1 MIASGLF
8 TNTVVMVRPHGAAF
22 NPETAGDNRFQVASD
37 PARAVAEWDRAVE
50 VLRGQGVTVLT
61 LEAGED
67 LPDAAF
73 PNNWF
78 STHRDGKLYLYPM
91 RHASRAK
98 ERTLL
103 PQLREALGGFQLQ
116 EIVDLSPLEETGR
129 YLEGTGSLVLDRKH
143 RIAYAALSP
152 RTDKDAVWI
161 WCQAAGYQPF
171 MFETLDAIYHT
182 NVVMGIGDRWA
193 TVCTAALAEPKPL
206 IVSLRETGFD
216 LIDLTPTQMENFAG
230 NVLQLQSGTVL
241 SQRAE
246 NVLTPLQKE
255 RIGTRIA
262 LDIPTLEDVGGGSAR
277 CLLAEIFLPRSE

>member
-1 MIASGLF
+1 MLF

-37 PARAVAEWDRAVE
+37 PAKALEEWDQAVFT
-50 VLRGQGVTVLT
+50 LREAGVTVLT
-61 LEAGED
+61 LEAEAD

-78 STHRDGKLYLYPM
+78 STHRDGKLYLFPM
-91 RHASRAK
+91 RHPSRAN
-98 ERTLL
+98 ERSLL
-103 PQLREALGGFQLQ
+103 PQLREQLSGFQIS

-182 NVVMGIGDRWA
+182 NVVMGIGDGWA
-193 TVCTAALAEPKPL
+193 VVCTAALADPKPL

-216 LIDLTPTQMENFAG
+216 LIDITVTQMENFAG

-241 SQRAE
+241 SRRAE
-246 NVLTPLQKE
+246 DVLTPLQKE
-255 RIGTRIA
+255 ILGKRIP

-277 CLLAEIFLPRSE
+277 CLLAEIFLPKSG